1 MFQRLFAAAARAPRA
16 YLLAGGAAAVTASA
30 TTAACAAGSAKVDG
44 EKVVGSTKWLQLV
57 QLDYTDDEGV
67 KRKWDMCQRAGNPKV
82 VSVLPI
88 LTSKSFKPGDEETL
102 LTCQFRPP
110 QKAYVLELP
119 GAIALAG
126 ESVEE
131 CATRCIL
138 DETGYNCT
146 VRSMTK
152 ALAPSAGLTNEQ
164 YTLVVVDVNL
174 DDYKED
180 DVVVTKTVASAGRK
194 KRRRGIKKTTKK
206 PGESWVPQQV
216 RRAAARALC
225 RRRACAIARFRLTRR
240 ASLELSRARHQGD
253 LLDDQHIQ
261 INKIKLADLQKH
273 LESAMASRR
282 GQRSNRPMAAAP
294 AETSERRVARLARTQ
309 AEGVVSS
316 VMLPCVSVGIHL
328 GKGHGELL
336 GRGLRS

>member
-119 GAIALAG
+119 GAIVHAG

-206 PGESWVPQQV
+206 PGESWVPQQ
-216 RRAAARALC
+216 
-225 RRRACAIARFRLTRR
+225 
-240 ASLELSRARHQGD
+240 GD

-273 LESAMASRR
+273 LESAM
-282 GQRSNRPMAAAP
+282 
-294 AETSERRVARLARTQ
+294 